1 MDNLRSMWAMLINSG
16 KSRLERKK
24 KKKRTS
30 NLKLQLLII
39 SNKYIEKNL
48 DGYIKT
54 TRTFVNHIPS

>member
-1 MDNLRSMWAMLINSG
+1 MLINSG
-16 KSRLERKK
+16 KSRLERK